1 MFQKKEQDS
10 LCSYMQGDAGFNHT
24 LDLTTNCFL
33 KDSAEGNHDI
43 SYTET
48 ESGCIIQLT
57 YIILTAFMSVLSVI
71 GPIIYMC
78 CYCTMPRLFNNLR
91 KLLLCLFICDMM
103 VAIGNLLGIL
113 WLIIYKPIETD
124 SICVAQAVIS
134 TGFSLAGVL
143 WIFWI
148 AVNILLAV
156 IYNSQVLTE
165 RFNWLLHLTSWFIPV
180 TIVVLGLI
188 NHRFGYNPCLD
199 MIWWC
204 WITPLP
210 NDKPGLVFFWQL
222 ISVKGWEII
231 AYICVLTIYCIVKCW
246 LYRLN
251 IAHREEAEANHQ
263 REDNNRSIQEFRNY
277 YNAQKK
283 LLYIPLVFIL
293 GSIWGTLRFLLDF
306 EKSTERIGDYI
317 AILQGVGDSSQGFLN
332 FMVIVIA
339 TPQLRDAFRMWCRR
353 HFSTHR
359 VRLEEDNEDLPRGD
373 NSDADSDTDL
383 ITDHSVE
390 ED

>member
-156 IYNSQVLTE
+156 IYNSQ
-165 RFNWLLHLTSWFIPV
+165 
-180 TIVVLGLI
+180 
-188 NHRFGYNPCLD
+188 
-199 MIWWC
+199 
-204 WITPLP
+204 
-210 NDKPGLVFFWQL
+210 
-222 ISVKGWEII
+222 
-231 AYICVLTIYCIVKCW
+231 
-246 LYRLN
+246 
-251 IAHREEAEANHQ
+251 REEAEANHQ